1 MDKEISY
8 KMSLLLDGELT
19 SQETVALWKSIEQD
33 PALADQWQ
41 RYNKVRSVINSLPS
55 VAARPDLVGSVR
67 QALQSEP
74 TIMAPKR
81 LLRDQAS
88 SQKSLRKNNLVTMR
102 RTSMIAA
109 SAVLALVVYGG
120 YQQQMHQVMPV
131 DNQPST
137 ADIMTDNVVADTAPI
152 EILGDNLSDNDN
164 NVVAGTAPVEM
175 ITDTIDASA
184 TQVDYSSQIPS
195 EKVFNEY
202 LENHGDHTYSASP
215 EPLMSG
221 ARIISQNAEE

>member
-33 PALADQWQ
+33 TELADQWQ
-41 RYNKVRSVINSLPS
+41 RYNQVRSVINSLPS
-55 VAARPDLVGSVR
+55 ISARPDLVSSVH

-74 TIMAPKR
+74 AILAPNR
-81 LLRDQAS
+81 LSNAKHS
-88 SQKSLRKNNLVTMR
+88 SQRNQRHTVAMR
-102 RTSMIAA
+102 RSGMVAA
-109 SAVLALVVYGG
+109 SAVLALMVYGG
-120 YQQQMHQVMPV
+120 YQQQMQQAIPI

-137 ADIMTDNVVADTAPI
+137 ADIMTDHVVADTAPI
-152 EILGDNLSDNDN
+152 EILSDNLSDNDN
-164 NVVAGTAPVEM
+164 NVVAGTAPVE
-175 ITDTIDASA
+175 ILAEPIDASA
-184 TQVDYSSQIPS
+184 SQVDYSSQIPS

-202 LENHGDHTYSASP
+202 LVNHGEYAYSVSP
-215 EPLMSG
+215 QPLMSG